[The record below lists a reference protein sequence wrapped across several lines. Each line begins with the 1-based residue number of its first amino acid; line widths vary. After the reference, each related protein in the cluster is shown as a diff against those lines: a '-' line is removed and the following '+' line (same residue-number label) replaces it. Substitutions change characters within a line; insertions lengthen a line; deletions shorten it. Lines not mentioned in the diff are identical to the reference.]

1 MKIYLKIDWKRK
13 KIIKSK
19 EKCFNSVEYETEKI
33 NDRKYLIGI
42 LKQVLFAYE
51 HRKPTE
57 MKYEGRKENKYM
69 YAKDNTEPAIEI
81 TTRAQVGVIKKIDAE
96 YKRMEMIKVLLK
108 G

>member
-1 MKIYLKIDWKRK
+1 MKMYLKIDWKRK

-19 EKCFNSVEYETEKI
+19 EKCFNSVEYDTEKI
-33 NDRKYLIGI
+33 NDRKYLTAL

-57 MKYEGRKENKYM
+57 MKYEGSKEGKYA
-69 YAKDNTEPAIEI
+69 YIKDNTEPAIEI

-96 YKRMEMIKVLLK
+96 YKRIEMIKLMLK